1 MNETWEI
8 VCCIVCTAQH
18 KEGREKEKGGIDLV
32 LVFCL
37 RFDCLFVWFW
47 WFRRDEM
54 MELLDINANS

>member
-18 KEGREKEKGGIDLV
+18 KEGREEEKGGIGLV

-37 RFDCLFVWFW
+37 IVFLFGFGG
-47 WFRRDEM
+47 FGEM
-54 MELLDINANS
+54 R